1 MQNTVFTS
9 GFRPSIR
16 QKRRLLKLSSVFSW
30 LFRLVSGDRFRSVID
45 ETWWAGEITDRSP
58 FQTDYPDS
66 HFQCFT
72 VR

>member
-1 MQNTVFTS
+1 MQNIH
-9 GFRPSIR
+9 FRFPSVAR
-16 QKRRLLKLSSVFSW
+16 KRRLLKLSSVSSW
-30 LFRLVSGDRFRSVID
+30 LFPLVSGDRFRSVID

>member
-1 MQNTVFTS
+1 MRNIH
-9 GFRPSIR
+9 FRFPSMA
-16 QKRRLLKLSSVFSW
+16 QKRRLLKLSSVSSW
-30 LFRLVSGDRFRSVID
+30 LLFRLVSGDRFRSVID

>member
-1 MQNTVFTS
+1 MQNIHFW
-9 GFRPSIR
+9 FPSVA
-16 QKRRLLKLSSVFSW
+16 QKRRLLKLSSVSSW
-30 LFRLVSGDRFRSVID
+30 LLFRLVSGDRFRSVID